1 MLKRESDEKEGVLS
15 TLKNCW
21 TGREEDN
28 GDSTSST
35 FLVIVIIQK
44 DVQMMMSNLEW
55 YPLKQNL
62 S

>member
-35 FLVIVIIQK
+35 FSVIVIIQK
-44 DVQMMMSNLEW
+44 DV
-55 YPLKQNL
+55 
-62 S
+62 

>member
-15 TLKNCW
+15 TLKNYW

-44 DVQMMMSNLEW
+44 DV
-55 YPLKQNL
+55 
-62 S
+62 